1 MGRDTLEQQELFDNF
16 KSIDTSK
23 VLKTCVKCNEEKPIE
38 SFKSYGHIQ
47 KTTGLLSTERVCKKC
62 KNFIIKQT
70 KKLRET
76 TPTPPKDYACPICL
90 ITADDPIQK
99 NQNNPHWCL
108 DHNHITGKVRGWLC
122 HKCNSAIG
130 WLNDDPA
137 YTRRATEYLERYI
150 DDTSKRI

>member
-1 MGRDTLEQQELFDNF
+1 MGRDTLEQQELFDTF

-62 KNFIIKQT
+62 KNFITKQT

-90 ITADDPIQK
+90 ITADDPI
-99 NQNNPHWCL
+99 
-108 DHNHITGKVRGWLC
+108 
-122 HKCNSAIG
+122 SAIG
-130 WLNDDPA
+130 WLNDDSA